1 MTATITADVR
11 MPHVVDVHVGRRV
24 RVRRKLVGLTQAGLG
39 ARLGLTF
46 QQVQKYERG
55 TNRVSASKLYETAT
69 ALDVSIGFFFD
80 DLEVNPGAL
89 ETIATENAVWS
100 FLASSEGMELAY
112 LFPRIRSARH
122 RRKIL
127 ELVVSLADD

>member
-1 MTATITADVR
+1 MTATVTADVR

-80 DLEVNPGAL
+80 DLEANADAL
-89 ETIATENAVWS
+89 ETISSERAVWT

>member
-1 MTATITADVR
+1 MTATVTADVR

-80 DLEVNPGAL
+80 DLEANADAL
-89 ETIATENAVWS
+89 ETISSESAVWT

>member
-80 DLEVNPGAL
+80 DLEANADAL
-89 ETIATENAVWS
+89 ETIASENAVWS